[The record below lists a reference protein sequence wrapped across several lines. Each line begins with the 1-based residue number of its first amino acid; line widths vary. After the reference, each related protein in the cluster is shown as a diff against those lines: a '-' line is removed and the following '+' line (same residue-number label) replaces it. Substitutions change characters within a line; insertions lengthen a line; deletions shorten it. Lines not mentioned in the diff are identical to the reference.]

1 MKTIIHDFNKE
12 TSSAFELPD
21 ENVVVLNADG
31 HYAPCRGCFACW
43 LKNTGFCVMD
53 DSLKHAGALIGQ
65 SDPLIIISRL
75 CYGGYSP
82 GVKAVLD
89 RAIGVSLPFFTWR
102 GGQTHHMGRYPQRKL
117 LRILFYGDCT
127 ESERQTAQSLPSA
140 TGSTL
145 DTKQRKRCFS
155 KILHRSGE
163 RYHEAADP
171 QCKPQ
176 KRGGASQF
184 FSGILR
190 LFLPGLV
197 KKTVPLRSR
206 KDFDHA
212 LSQLGSADAVCISFP
227 LYVDGLP
234 SHLAEFLSLAEE
246 YCTAR
251 SLRFRL
257 YAIANNGFI
266 EGQQNRT
273 ALRILESWCLHSGA
287 IWSGGIGIGG
297 GVMLRVLGI
306 VYPVLIALSIVQI
319 AVSFLTAGSV
329 PPDMLY
335 TLAIQAG
342 SWLFF
347 NFGVLFCLAR
357 LSAAVRK
364 RKTVKSRYTRVLL
377 PSFLF
382 VPIADLFMI
391 LSSLSCGRFLFALL
405 KQDDCSRHKG

>member
-1 MKTIIHDFNKE
+1 M
-12 TSSAFELPD
+12 
-21 ENVVVLNADG
+21 
-31 HYAPCRGCFACW
+31 
-43 LKNTGFCVMD
+43 
-53 DSLKHAGALIGQ
+53 
-65 SDPLIIISRL
+65 
-75 CYGGYSP
+75 
-82 GVKAVLD
+82 
-89 RAIGVSLPFFTWR
+89 
-102 GGQTHHMGRYPQRKL
+102 KL
-117 LRILFYGDCT
+117 LIFNA
-127 ESERQTAQSLPSA
+127 SP
-140 TGSTL
+140 
-145 DTKQRKRCFS
+145 K
-155 KILHRSGE
+155 
-163 RYHEAADP
+163 
-171 QCKPQ
+171 

-190 LFLPGLV
+190 LFLPSLV

-234 SHLAEFLSLAEE
+234 SHLVEFLSLAEE
-246 YCTAR
+246 YCKAR

-357 LSAAVRK
+357 LSCGRIQAQNRKELPHPCAA
-364 RKTVKSRYTRVLL
+364 SIL
-377 PSFLF
+377 PVCSDCRS
-382 VPIADLFMI
+382 VYDSI
-391 LSSLSCGRFLFALL
+391 LSVLRPVPVRTFKTGRLF
-405 KQDDCSRHKG
+405 S

>member
-1 MKTIIHDFNKE
+1 M
-12 TSSAFELPD
+12 
-21 ENVVVLNADG
+21 
-31 HYAPCRGCFACW
+31 
-43 LKNTGFCVMD
+43 
-53 DSLKHAGALIGQ
+53 
-65 SDPLIIISRL
+65 
-75 CYGGYSP
+75 
-82 GVKAVLD
+82 
-89 RAIGVSLPFFTWR
+89 
-102 GGQTHHMGRYPQRKL
+102 KL
-117 LRILFYGDCT
+117 LIFNA
-127 ESERQTAQSLPSA
+127 SP
-140 TGSTL
+140 
-145 DTKQRKRCFS
+145 K
-155 KILHRSGE
+155 
-163 RYHEAADP
+163 
-171 QCKPQ
+171 

-190 LFLPGLV
+190 LFLPSLV

-246 YCTAR
+246 YCKAR

-319 AVSFLTAGSV
+319 AVSFLTAGS
-329 PPDMLY
+329 
-335 TLAIQAG
+335 
-342 SWLFF
+342 WLFF
-347 NFGVLFCLAR
+347 NFGVLFCLAQ
-357 LSAAVRK
+357 LSAAVYK

-405 KQDDCSRHKG
+405 KQDDCSRNKG

>member
-1 MKTIIHDFNKE
+1 MQAPKREAALLNFSPV
-12 TSSAFELPD
+12 SS
-21 ENVVVLNADG
+21 
-31 HYAPCRGCFACW
+31 GCF
-43 LKNTGFCVMD
+43 FP
-53 DSLKHAGALIGQ
+53 AL
-65 SDPLIIISRL
+65 S
-75 CYGGYSP
+75 
-82 GVKAVLD
+82 
-89 RAIGVSLPFFTWR
+89 
-102 GGQTHHMGRYPQRKL
+102 
-117 LRILFYGDCT
+117 
-127 ESERQTAQSLPSA
+127 
-140 TGSTL
+140 
-145 DTKQRKRCFS
+145 
-155 KILHRSGE
+155 
-163 RYHEAADP
+163 
-171 QCKPQ
+171 
-176 KRGGASQF
+176 
-184 FSGILR
+184 
-190 LFLPGLV
+190 

-246 YCTAR
+246 YCKAR

-306 VYPVLIALSIVQI
+306 VYPVLIALSIIQI
-319 AVSFLTAGSV
+319 AVSFLTAGSA

-335 TLAIQAG
+335 TFAIQAG

-357 LSAAVRK
+357 LSAVVRR
-364 RKTVKSRYTRVLL
+364 RKTANCCYTRVLL

-382 VPIADLFMI
+382 ILIADLFMI
-391 LSSLSCGRFLFALL
+391 LSSLFCGRLLFALL
-405 KQDDCSRHKG
+405 KQDDCSCER

>member
-1 MKTIIHDFNKE
+1 MKLLI
-12 TSSAFELPD
+12 
-21 ENVVVLNADG
+21 LNA
-31 HYAPCRGCFACW
+31 
-43 LKNTGFCVMD
+43 
-53 DSLKHAGALIGQ
+53 
-65 SDPLIIISRL
+65 
-75 CYGGYSP
+75 SP
-82 GVKAVLD
+82 
-89 RAIGVSLPFFTWR
+89 
-102 GGQTHHMGRYPQRKL
+102 
-117 LRILFYGDCT
+117 
-127 ESERQTAQSLPSA
+127 
-140 TGSTL
+140 
-145 DTKQRKRCFS
+145 KR
-155 KILHRSGE
+155 
-163 RYHEAADP
+163 
-171 QCKPQ
+171 
-176 KRGGASQF
+176 RGGASQF

-246 YCTAR
+246 YCKAR

-287 IWSGGIGIGG
+287 IWSGGVGIGG
-297 GVMLRVLGI
+297 GVMLRVMGI

-347 NFGVLFCLAR
+347 NSGVLFCLAR
-357 LSAAVRK
+357 LSAARSQAQNRK
-364 RKTVKSRYTRVLL
+364 EPLHPCAASIL
-377 PSFLF
+377 PVYSDCRS
-382 VPIADLFMI
+382 VYDSI
-391 LSSLSCGRFLFALL
+391 LSVLRPAPVRTFKTGRLFL
-405 KQDDCSRHKG
+405 

>member
-1 MKTIIHDFNKE
+1 MKLLI
-12 TSSAFELPD
+12 
-21 ENVVVLNADG
+21 LNA
-31 HYAPCRGCFACW
+31 
-43 LKNTGFCVMD
+43 
-53 DSLKHAGALIGQ
+53 
-65 SDPLIIISRL
+65 
-75 CYGGYSP
+75 SP
-82 GVKAVLD
+82 K
-89 RAIGVSLPFFTWR
+89 
-102 GGQTHHMGRYPQRKL
+102 
-117 LRILFYGDCT
+117 
-127 ESERQTAQSLPSA
+127 
-140 TGSTL
+140 
-145 DTKQRKRCFS
+145 
-155 KILHRSGE
+155 
-163 RYHEAADP
+163 
-171 QCKPQ
+171 

-246 YCTAR
+246 YCKAS

-257 YAIANNGFI
+257 YAIANNGF
-266 EGQQNRT
+266 N
-273 ALRILESWCLHSGA
+273 ALSQSLESWCLHSGA
-287 IWSGGIGIGG
+287 VWSGGIGIGG

-306 VYPVLIALSIVQI
+306 VYPILIALSIVQI

-364 RKTVKSRYTRVLL
+364 CKTVKSRYTRVLL

>member
-1 MKTIIHDFNKE
+1 MKLLI
-12 TSSAFELPD
+12 
-21 ENVVVLNADG
+21 LNA
-31 HYAPCRGCFACW
+31 
-43 LKNTGFCVMD
+43 
-53 DSLKHAGALIGQ
+53 
-65 SDPLIIISRL
+65 
-75 CYGGYSP
+75 SP
-82 GVKAVLD
+82 
-89 RAIGVSLPFFTWR
+89 
-102 GGQTHHMGRYPQRKL
+102 
-117 LRILFYGDCT
+117 
-127 ESERQTAQSLPSA
+127 
-140 TGSTL
+140 
-145 DTKQRKRCFS
+145 KR
-155 KILHRSGE
+155 
-163 RYHEAADP
+163 
-171 QCKPQ
+171 
-176 KRGGASQF
+176 RGGASQF

-197 KKTVPLRSR
+197 KKTIPLRSR

-212 LSQLGSADAVCISFP
+212 LSQLGSADAVCISSP

-246 YCTAR
+246 YCKAR

-357 LSAAVRK
+357 LSAAVYK

-405 KQDDCSRHKG
+405 KQDDCSRNKG

>member
-1 MKTIIHDFNKE
+1 MQAPKREAALLNFSPV
-12 TSSAFELPD
+12 SS
-21 ENVVVLNADG
+21 
-31 HYAPCRGCFACW
+31 GCF
-43 LKNTGFCVMD
+43 FP
-53 DSLKHAGALIGQ
+53 AL
-65 SDPLIIISRL
+65 S
-75 CYGGYSP
+75 
-82 GVKAVLD
+82 
-89 RAIGVSLPFFTWR
+89 
-102 GGQTHHMGRYPQRKL
+102 
-117 LRILFYGDCT
+117 
-127 ESERQTAQSLPSA
+127 
-140 TGSTL
+140 
-145 DTKQRKRCFS
+145 
-155 KILHRSGE
+155 
-163 RYHEAADP
+163 
-171 QCKPQ
+171 
-176 KRGGASQF
+176 
-184 FSGILR
+184 
-190 LFLPGLV
+190 

-246 YCTAR
+246 YCKAR

-287 IWSGGIGIGG
+287 VWSGGIGIGG

-364 RKTVKSRYTRVLL
+364 RKTVKSRYNPCAASIL
-377 PSFLF
+377 PVCSDCRS
-382 VPIADLFMI
+382 VYDSI
-391 LSSLSCGRFLFALL
+391 LSVLRPVPVRTFKTGRLF
-405 KQDDCSRHKG
+405 S

>member
-1 MKTIIHDFNKE
+1 M
-12 TSSAFELPD
+12 
-21 ENVVVLNADG
+21 V
-31 HYAPCRGCFACW
+31 
-43 LKNTGFCVMD
+43 
-53 DSLKHAGALIGQ
+53 
-65 SDPLIIISRL
+65 
-75 CYGGYSP
+75 
-82 GVKAVLD
+82 
-89 RAIGVSLPFFTWR
+89 
-102 GGQTHHMGRYPQRKL
+102 
-117 LRILFYGDCT
+117 
-127 ESERQTAQSLPSA
+127 
-140 TGSTL
+140 
-145 DTKQRKRCFS
+145 
-155 KILHRSGE
+155 
-163 RYHEAADP
+163 
-171 QCKPQ
+171 
-176 KRGGASQF
+176 
-184 FSGILR
+184 
-190 LFLPGLV
+190 
-197 KKTVPLRSR
+197 
-206 KDFDHA
+206 
-212 LSQLGSADAVCISFP
+212 
-227 LYVDGLP
+227 
-234 SHLAEFLSLAEE
+234 EFLSLAEE
-246 YCTAR
+246 YCKAR

-357 LSAAVRK
+357 LSAAVYKRKTVKSRYSAAVYK

-391 LSSLSCGRFLFALL
+391 LSSLFCGRFLFALL

>member
-1 MKTIIHDFNKE
+1 M
-12 TSSAFELPD
+12 
-21 ENVVVLNADG
+21 
-31 HYAPCRGCFACW
+31 
-43 LKNTGFCVMD
+43 
-53 DSLKHAGALIGQ
+53 
-65 SDPLIIISRL
+65 
-75 CYGGYSP
+75 
-82 GVKAVLD
+82 
-89 RAIGVSLPFFTWR
+89 
-102 GGQTHHMGRYPQRKL
+102 KL
-117 LRILFYGDCT
+117 LIFNA
-127 ESERQTAQSLPSA
+127 SP
-140 TGSTL
+140 
-145 DTKQRKRCFS
+145 K
-155 KILHRSGE
+155 
-163 RYHEAADP
+163 
-171 QCKPQ
+171 

-246 YCTAR
+246 YCKAR

-319 AVSFLTAGSV
+319 AVSFLMAGSV

-347 NFGVLFCLAR
+347 QFRCIVLPGPVVCGR
-357 LSAAVRK
+357 LQAQNRKEPLHPCAA
-364 RKTVKSRYTRVLL
+364 SIL
-377 PSFLF
+377 PVCSDCRS
-382 VPIADLFMI
+382 VYDSI
-391 LSSLSCGRFLFALL
+391 LSVLRPVPVRTFKTGRLF
-405 KQDDCSRHKG
+405 S

>member
-1 MKTIIHDFNKE
+1 MLAE
-12 TSSAFELPD
+12 
-21 ENVVVLNADG
+21 
-31 HYAPCRGCFACW
+31 
-43 LKNTGFCVMD
+43 NTGFCVMD
-53 DSLKHAGALIGQ
+53 DSLETCGRFDWAKRPADHYQ
-65 SDPLIIISRL
+65 RL

-89 RAIGVSLPFFTWR
+89 RAIGVSLPSLPGGAAKPIIWGATRSENCCAFSFTGIVR
-102 GGQTHHMGRYPQRKL
+102 NRNGRLP
-117 LRILFYGDCT
+117 
-127 ESERQTAQSLPSA
+127 QSLPSA
-140 TGSTL
+140 TDSTL

-155 KILHRSGE
+155 KILHRSGSDIMKLLILN
-163 RYHEAADP
+163 ASP
-171 QCKPQ
+171 K

-246 YCTAR
+246 YCKAR

-377 PSFLF
+377 HPSCLF
-382 VPIADLFMI
+382 RLPICL
-391 LSSLSCGRFLFALL
+391 
-405 KQDDCSRHKG
+405 

>member
-1 MKTIIHDFNKE
+1 M
-12 TSSAFELPD
+12 
-21 ENVVVLNADG
+21 
-31 HYAPCRGCFACW
+31 
-43 LKNTGFCVMD
+43 
-53 DSLKHAGALIGQ
+53 
-65 SDPLIIISRL
+65 
-75 CYGGYSP
+75 
-82 GVKAVLD
+82 
-89 RAIGVSLPFFTWR
+89 
-102 GGQTHHMGRYPQRKL
+102 KL
-117 LRILFYGDCT
+117 LIFNA
-127 ESERQTAQSLPSA
+127 SP
-140 TGSTL
+140 
-145 DTKQRKRCFS
+145 K
-155 KILHRSGE
+155 
-163 RYHEAADP
+163 
-171 QCKPQ
+171 

-190 LFLPGLV
+190 LFLPSLV

-246 YCTAR
+246 YCKAR

-266 EGQQNRT
+266 EGQQKRT

-287 IWSGGIGIGG
+287 VWSGGIGIGG

-357 LSAAVRK
+357 LSAAVYK

-405 KQDDCSRHKG
+405 KQDDCSRNKG

>member
-12 TSSAFELPD
+12 TFSAFELPD

-89 RAIGVSLPFFTWR
+89 RAIGISLPFFTWR
-102 GGQTHHMGRYPQRKL
+102 GGQTHHIGRCHRACRAQPAQPWIQNSGNAVFPKSCTDQGSNIMKL
-117 LRILFYGDCT
+117 LIFNA
-127 ESERQTAQSLPSA
+127 SP
-140 TGSTL
+140 
-145 DTKQRKRCFS
+145 K
-155 KILHRSGE
+155 
-163 RYHEAADP
+163 
-171 QCKPQ
+171 

-190 LFLPGLV
+190 LFLPSLV

-246 YCTAR
+246 YCKAR

-357 LSAAVRK
+357 LSAAVYK

>member
-1 MKTIIHDFNKE
+1 M
-12 TSSAFELPD
+12 
-21 ENVVVLNADG
+21 
-31 HYAPCRGCFACW
+31 
-43 LKNTGFCVMD
+43 
-53 DSLKHAGALIGQ
+53 
-65 SDPLIIISRL
+65 
-75 CYGGYSP
+75 
-82 GVKAVLD
+82 
-89 RAIGVSLPFFTWR
+89 
-102 GGQTHHMGRYPQRKL
+102 KL
-117 LRILFYGDCT
+117 LIFNA
-127 ESERQTAQSLPSA
+127 SP
-140 TGSTL
+140 
-145 DTKQRKRCFS
+145 K
-155 KILHRSGE
+155 
-163 RYHEAADP
+163 
-171 QCKPQ
+171 
-176 KRGGASQF
+176 KRGSASQF

-190 LFLPGLV
+190 LFLPSLV

-246 YCTAR
+246 YCKAR
-251 SLRFRL
+251 SLLFRL

-287 IWSGGIGIGG
+287 YLERRDRDWRRRHAAGAGN
-297 GVMLRVLGI
+297 R
-306 VYPVLIALSIVQI
+306 LSCFDRAIYRTDRRF
-319 AVSFLTAGSV
+319 VSYGRKRTAGHA
-329 PPDMLY
+329 LY
-335 TLAIQAG
+335 PRHSGG

-357 LSAAVRK
+357 LSAAVYK

-377 PSFLF
+377 PSFLV

-405 KQDDCSRHKG
+405 KQDDCS

>member
-1 MKTIIHDFNKE
+1 M
-12 TSSAFELPD
+12 
-21 ENVVVLNADG
+21 
-31 HYAPCRGCFACW
+31 
-43 LKNTGFCVMD
+43 
-53 DSLKHAGALIGQ
+53 
-65 SDPLIIISRL
+65 
-75 CYGGYSP
+75 
-82 GVKAVLD
+82 
-89 RAIGVSLPFFTWR
+89 
-102 GGQTHHMGRYPQRKL
+102 KL
-117 LRILFYGDCT
+117 LIFNA
-127 ESERQTAQSLPSA
+127 SP
-140 TGSTL
+140 
-145 DTKQRKRCFS
+145 K
-155 KILHRSGE
+155 
-163 RYHEAADP
+163 
-171 QCKPQ
+171 

-190 LFLPGLV
+190 LFLPSLV

-246 YCTAR
+246 YCKAR

-319 AVSFLTAGSV
+319 AVSFLMAGSV

-357 LSAAVRK
+357 LSAAVYK

-405 KQDDCSRHKG
+405 KQDDCSRNKG